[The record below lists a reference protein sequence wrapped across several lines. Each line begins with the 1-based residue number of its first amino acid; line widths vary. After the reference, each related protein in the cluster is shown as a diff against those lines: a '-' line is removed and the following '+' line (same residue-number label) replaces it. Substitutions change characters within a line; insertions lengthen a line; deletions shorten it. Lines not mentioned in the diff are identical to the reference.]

1 MNLLKR
7 CSLVASVL
15 GSLGLAL
22 GISGCGTLIDPGS
35 QGLKQLVLHSHSL
48 QKENLT
54 DGFYWHLP
62 WNNIYVYSVTWQSR
76 TETVHVLTE
85 EALHIIVRVTVTY
98 RPDTARLYELAETI
112 GPHYYSQ
119 VIRPPFVT
127 ITRTEFAWHKHN
139 KLGQDSPQIE
149 EDVLKKLKE
158 ALATMPID
166 IARVSIDHI
175 QYDRQVTDAIS
186 DKIAT
191 HQKAEQKVFEEEIAK
206 ENAIIARTQAQ
217 GQADAE
223 EITAGGEAQSILI
236 KAQAQAK
243 AQAAIAKTLT
253 NQYIQL
259 KAFDNPATRYY
270 FVPTGKNGLPL
281 FINANSSSSNS
292 TAEPK

>member
-1 MNLLKR
+1 MNSKIYSWTLTAVA
-7 CSLVASVL
+7 LVFAT
-15 GSLGLAL
+15 GL
-22 GISGCGTLIDPGS
+22 IGCGTLIDPGS
-35 QGLKQLVLHSHSL
+35 QGLRQLVLHKNSL
-48 QKENLT
+48 QKETLM

-62 WNNIYVYSVTWQSR
+62 WNNIYVYAVTWQSR

-112 GPHYYSQ
+112 GPRYYGQ

-139 KLGQDSPQIE
+139 RLGQDSPKIE
-149 EDVLKKLKE
+149 ESVLSKLKKT
-158 ALATMPID
+158 LADMPLD

-175 QYDRQVTDAIS
+175 EYDHQVTDAIS

-191 HQKAEQKVFEEEIAK
+191 HQKAEQKVYEEDIAK
-206 ENAIIARTQAQ
+206 ENAAISRTNAQ

-223 EITAGGEAQSILI
+223 DINAGGEAKAILL
-236 KAQAQAK
+236 KSEAQAK
-243 AQAAIAKTLT
+243 AQAEISKTLT
-253 NQYIQL
+253 KSYIQL

-270 FVPTGKNGLPL
+270 FVPTGKDGLPL
-281 FINANSSSSNS
+281 IINTGSSNS
-292 TAEPK
+292 NWTPGSK